1 MHAIRTLALAAL
13 ASLWSLSAQA
23 ALLDFTFTF
32 SNRAFGLNG
41 TVMGIVRGLADNAT
55 SAAGSVEILS
65 NTDGFGLGEYVG
77 SPTNNS
83 WTVAGGA
90 ITGYDFVV
98 FGQDNTAPAVTCC
111 TLYLNSVSVN
121 GTALFNDPAGGFFSG
136 DRKDIVFARA
146 TTPVPEPASALLFG
160 GALAAAAL
168 LRRRPATA

>member
-1 MHAIRTLALAAL
+1 MQAIRTLALAAL

-32 SNRAFGLNG
+32 TNRAFGLSG
-41 TVMGIVRGLADNAT
+41 TVTGIVRGLADNAT

-83 WTVAGGA
+83 WTVAAGT
-90 ITGYDFVV
+90 ITGYDFVT
-98 FGQDNTAPAVTCC
+98 FGSSNTAPAVTCC

-121 GTALFNDPAGGFFSG
+121 GTGLFDAPGGGGFKG
-136 DRKDIVFARA
+136 DPKDIVFARV
-146 TTPVPEPASALLFG
+146 TTPVPEPGSALLFA

-168 LRRRPATA
+168 LRRRPTTA